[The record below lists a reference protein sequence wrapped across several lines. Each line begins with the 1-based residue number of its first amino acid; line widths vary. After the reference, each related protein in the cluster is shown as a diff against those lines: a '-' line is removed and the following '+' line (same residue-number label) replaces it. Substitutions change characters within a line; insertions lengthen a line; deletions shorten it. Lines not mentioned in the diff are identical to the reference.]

1 MKKVYNLE
9 VDNQKYWEWRIVLSE
24 KEDKRFNVIENLDNN
39 KQILVP
45 ETEKIRLFLIN
56 LEEKSLRKEKSFQSD
71 IIYWTDDITLG
82 AFSPSNGIIISK
94 RLKKILTS
102 YSLPH
107 HYIYPVEI
115 INAETL
121 ETNYDYYLLQVLG
134 NINEI
139 TNFKESIYIYIKRNE
154 KRKKEVI
161 KTVKGAFVNY
171 DDYHLQKRKMFYD
184 EPDRKK
190 RINININR
198 ILETSYDVLPSFL
211 NILRVTEDFLIENN
225 NLEGIKFEE
234 VKDMTVLNEDNY
246 LQ

>member
-139 TNFKESIYIYIKRNE
+139 TNFKESIYIYIK
-154 KRKKEVI
+154 KRKKKE
-161 KTVKGAFVNY
+161 
-171 DDYHLQKRKMFYD
+171 R
-184 EPDRKK
+184 
-190 RINININR
+190 
-198 ILETSYDVLPSFL
+198 SY
-211 NILRVTEDFLIENN
+211 
-225 NLEGIKFEE
+225 
-234 VKDMTVLNEDNY
+234 
-246 LQ
+246 